1 MATVSDYV
9 NLIPS
14 ANGAQPNFVASVS
27 AALQPFA
34 DIQTALAGML
44 GNYDLDTATGAS
56 LDVIGQWVGVP
67 RQLAT
72 PVSGIFFSFDD
83 ATVGFDRGVWFGPG
97 DSTTGRTAL
106 DDETYRLFIRLKIAC
121 NNWDGSLGG
130 AQQIL
135 NALSTGG
142 TFVFLQDNFDMSMQ
156 IGVSG
161 VVPSVLFVSIL
172 QQAKAWLKP
181 AGVALD
187 RVAVTSVSGT
197 ACFGFDM
204 NNSYVAGFD
213 SGNFAL
219 NY

>member
-1 MATVSDYV
+1 MPTVSDYV
-9 NLIPS
+9 NLLPS
-14 ANGAQPNFVASVS
+14 ATGSQPNFVASVS

-34 DIQTALAGML
+34 DVQLALAGML

-56 LDVIGQWVGVP
+56 LDVIGQWVGVS

-72 PVSGIFFSFDD
+72 PVAGTFFSFDTSGLGWD
-83 ATVGFDRGVWFGPG
+83 QGVWFGPG
-97 DSTTGRTAL
+97 DSTTGRTTL
-106 DDETYRLFIRLKIAC
+106 DDDTYRLFIRLKIAA
-121 NNWDGSLGG
+121 NNWDGTLGG

-142 TFVFLQDNFDMSMQ
+142 TYVFIQDNFNMSMQ
-156 IGVSG
+156 IGISG
-161 VVPSVLFVSIL
+161 VVPSVLFVSII

-197 ACFGFDM
+197 ACFGFDI
-204 NNSYVAGFD
+204 NNSYVSGFD
-213 SGNFAL
+213 SGNYAL